1 EDKINNLKQ
10 FANQLTAASDESVK
24 ETQNL
29 QSKSQKHQAS
39 VAELAA
45 NTDRIQ
51 SIIGMGKGLIDSRK
65 CADVETTADNRLQ
78 QNY

>member
-1 EDKINNLKQ
+1 
-10 FANQLTAASDESVK
+10 
-24 ETQNL
+24 
-29 QSKSQKHQAS
+29 
-39 VAELAA
+39 A